1 MALTKY
7 IKRGVEYILHGVPQ
21 THINANVVSLAP
33 SELLSGR
40 CALITG
46 GTSGI
51 GLAIAEAFV
60 NAGARVIVTGR
71 SKEKI
76 LKAVDDLNKNRMR
89 KCAYGAL
96 MDVKNID
103 QMKETVSKLVRDDV
117 FACPIDILVNNA
129 GILGQFGISNIS
141 ENDFDEVIDTNLKG
155 PFFLSSIIGQYM
167 KENHIEGNIL
177 NIASSSSLRPAN
189 SAYGISKWGIRGFT
203 QGLAKSLIPYG
214 VTVNGLAPG
223 PTATPMVLDDIDNGI
238 QRNGIFGRHIM
249 PEEIANMSVVLV
261 SGIGKA
267 VVGDIVYMTGG
278 YGLLS
283 TDDIPCK
290 F

>member
-7 IKRGVEYILHGVPQ
+7 IKRGLEYIFHGVPQ
-21 THINANVVSLAP
+21 TYIEANVVSLAP

-51 GLAIAEAFV
+51 GFAIAEAFV
-60 NAGARVIVTGR
+60 KAGAKVIITGR
-71 SKEKI
+71 SEEKI
-76 LKAVDDLNKNRMR
+76 VTAINNLNKKGDER
-89 KCAYGAL
+89 CAYGTQ
-96 MDVKNID
+96 MDVKNIG
-103 QMKETVSKLVRDDV
+103 QMKDIVGKLVRNDV

-129 GILGQFGISNIS
+129 GIMGHFGVSDES

-155 PFFLSSIIGQYM
+155 PFFLSSFMGQYM
-167 KENHIEGNIL
+167 KDNHIEGNIL

-189 SAYGISKWGIRGFT
+189 SAYGISKWGLRGFT
-203 QGLAKSLIPYG
+203 QGLAKSLISYRI
-214 VTVNGLAPG
+214 TVNGLAPG
-223 PTATPMVLDDIDNGI
+223 PTATPMVLNGI
-238 QRNGIFGRHIM
+238 NKGFQRDGIFGRYIM
-249 PEEIANMSVVLV
+249 PEEIANMAVFLV

-267 VVGDIVYMTGG
+267 IVGDIVYMTGG
-278 YGLLS
+278 YGLLT